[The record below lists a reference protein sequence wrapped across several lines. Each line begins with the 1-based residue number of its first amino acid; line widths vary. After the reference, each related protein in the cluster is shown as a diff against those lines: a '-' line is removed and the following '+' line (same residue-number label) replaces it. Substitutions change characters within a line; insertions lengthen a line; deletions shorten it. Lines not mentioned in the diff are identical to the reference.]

1 MRNILLFFPG
11 FPLIGPDGPPDLVEH
26 LHGDGAGG
34 VTQVVQDG
42 GSGELGDPLEILRL
56 QVIGGVQAAPPQE
69 GVLDAGGEDASE
81 THLQIQSVQFLQQT
95 VPRVI
100 PQVGQIVPVDLIHRL
115 LCVIHELCADLNA
128 VRVAVPPL
136 QRRRHI
142 LVVFLPKLPQVGHFC
157 APDRPGVRH
166 VKDVFQPCL
175 AALILANERDA
186 LGAGLDPPA
195 HPLIPQFKAGAGC
208 GVGALGINQELVVK
222 GIFVETRTRV
232 QIVHPTARV
241 ACDPVRGHVGQLGYS
256 L

>member
-115 LCVIHELCADLNA
+115 LRMIHELCADL
-128 VRVAVPPL
+128 
-136 QRRRHI
+136 
-142 LVVFLPKLPQVGHFC
+142 
-157 APDRPGVRH
+157 
-166 VKDVFQPCL
+166 
-175 AALILANERDA
+175 
-186 LGAGLDPPA
+186 
-195 HPLIPQFKAGAGC
+195 
-208 GVGALGINQELVVK
+208 
-222 GIFVETRTRV
+222 
-232 QIVHPTARV
+232 
-241 ACDPVRGHVGQLGYS
+241 
-256 L
+256 